1 MTSAK
6 DLRKLNYYE
15 NIQKKLF
22 LASKKSI
29 EADKELI
36 GSINK
41 LYKNEYDQLKN
52 NFVFKFVY
60 PLEMLVDLADNIEKK
75 SIILKKNYL
84 RCIDENDFI
93 SSSILIRSDL
103 ELTYFYYYL
112 IIKSLDYLKNKNW
125 IDFAKLIIRIDMGK
139 SKNSSFDNR
148 LIDMLKTVFRE
159 EFSNIDKKI
168 HINDVIKYLSNENIK
183 NFKNKIFEILT
194 ENSLI
199 FEHDKILYK
208 TKGIIEKGSMI
219 DNSNWQETIKH
230 YGSISEIVHP
240 TAFFLV
246 DKLSS
251 FDPKKNTELNFLDL
265 KKFNFD
271 GDLAEKIESI
281 SVCMKLLSNLHILK
295 EIIINIYI
303 FYGNE
308 FNKNKKNIL
317 NSFGLKLIKETNDLI
332 EIENI
337 NTKDIFRLGKINN

>member
-1 MTSAK
+1 MTSAEN
-6 DLRKLNYYE
+6 LRKLNYYE
-15 NIQKKLF
+15 NVQKKLF
-22 LASKKSI
+22 LATKKTI
-29 EADKELI
+29 EHDIELI
-36 GSINK
+36 ESINE

-52 NFVFKFVY
+52 NFVFRFIY
-60 PLEMLVDLADNIEKK
+60 PLEMLVELADNIEKK

-84 RCIDENDFI
+84 RCIDENDYI
-93 SSSILIRSDL
+93 SSPILIRSDL

-125 IDFAKLIIRIDMGK
+125 IDFTKLIIRIDMGK
-139 SKNSSFDNR
+139 SKNSGFDNR
-148 LIDMLKTVFRE
+148 LVDMLKTVFRE

-168 HINDVIKYLSNENIK
+168 HINDVIKYLSNQNIK
-183 NFKNKIFEILT
+183 SFKDKVFEILNK
-194 ENSLI
+194 NSFL

-208 TKGIIEKGSMI
+208 TKGIVEKGSMI
-219 DNSNWQETIKH
+219 DNSNWQKTINH

-251 FDPKKNTELNFLDL
+251 FDPKKNNELNFIDL

-271 GDLAEKIESI
+271 GDLMGKIESI
-281 SVCMKLLSNLHILK
+281 NLCMSLLSNLHILK

-303 FYGNE
+303 FYSNE

-317 NSFGLKLIKETNDLI
+317 NSFGLKLINEANDII

-337 NTKDIFRLGKINN
+337 NTKDVFKLKKINN